1 MISLS
6 WIKNHKNDIFY
17 KVFSVTQLPLLA
29 NYYPS
34 LGYRCFVDSEQF
46 TIRNIIS
53 YCPVKVH
60 QYTEKH
66 GIYCVV
72 FRPASLNKVSAKH
85 LSNVTD
91 YSFHYWFSSPRQKL
105 SAVWTTE
112 NKAIQYCNEC
122 NNQWMNGDIQKLI
135 NFCNKAI
142 EVAHAF
148 V

>member
-6 WIKNHKNDIFY
+6 WIKNHRNDIYY
-17 KVFSVTQLPLLA
+17 KAFCVTQLPLLA

-34 LGYRCFVDSEQF
+34 TGYRYFVDSEQF
-46 TIRNIIS
+46 TIRIIS

-60 QYTEKH
+60 QYTEKY
-66 GIYCVV
+66 GMWCVV
-72 FRPASLNKVSAKH
+72 FRPVLLNKVSA
-85 LSNVTD
+85 D
-91 YSFHYWFSSPRQKL
+91 YSFLYGSTQKL
-105 SAVWTTE
+105 NGIWTAE

-122 NNQWMNGDIQKLI
+122 NSQWMNKDIQKLI